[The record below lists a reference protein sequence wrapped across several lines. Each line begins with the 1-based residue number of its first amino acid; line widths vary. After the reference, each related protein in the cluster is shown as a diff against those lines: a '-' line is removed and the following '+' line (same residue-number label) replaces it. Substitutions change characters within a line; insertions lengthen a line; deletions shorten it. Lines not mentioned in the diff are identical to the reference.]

1 MNKVENNIIIGIDTS
16 CYTTSI
22 AAISLGKKVILNEKI
37 MLKVKENSK
46 GLRQSEA
53 VFQHVNNL
61 GIISDKIKYLL
72 KNYNINGVCVS
83 TKPRPVDGSYMPVF
97 NVGYNF
103 AKMVSSMIGCKLYE
117 TTHVKYRIH
126 IV

>member
-1 MNKVENNIIIGIDTS
+1 MNKVDNNIIIGIDTS

-61 GIISDKIKYLL
+61 GIISDKIKNLL
-72 KNYNINGVCVS
+72 IL
-83 TKPRPVDGSYMPVF
+83 
-97 NVGYNF
+97 NF
-103 AKMVSSMIGCKLYE
+103 KI
-117 TTHVKYRIH
+117 
-126 IV
+126 